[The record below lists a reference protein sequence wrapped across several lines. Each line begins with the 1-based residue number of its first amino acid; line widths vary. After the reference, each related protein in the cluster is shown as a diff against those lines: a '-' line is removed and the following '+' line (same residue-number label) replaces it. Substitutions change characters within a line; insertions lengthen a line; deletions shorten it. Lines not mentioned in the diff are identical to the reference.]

1 MAAQFV
7 LSYPFRID
15 LENNR
20 FATVNST
27 TDTYKAEQ
35 VQGFLRTEKGERTM
49 FPTFGIED
57 PVFNFFDAGEFLDA
71 FNEYYTNIKIDEID
85 IVETSGKVTDVM
97 VSFL

>member
-1 MAAQFV
+1 
-7 LSYPFRID
+7 
-15 LENNR
+15 
-20 FATVNST
+20 
-27 TDTYKAEQ
+27 
-35 VQGFLRTEKGERTM
+35 M